1 MLGSIE
7 RMSAARRKG
16 VGLQLG
22 VEDLGN
28 QSGKAEREFGYLN
41 QRSAR
46 RGSGFFEGDIPD
58 LNELSSIKG
67 NRIPIISSPL
77 GKAQERIFLA
87 Q

>member
-1 MLGSIE
+1 M
-7 RMSAARRKG
+7 
-16 VGLQLG
+16 
-22 VEDLGN
+22 EDLGN

-46 RGSGFFEGDIPD
+46 RGSGFFEAPD

-67 NRIPIISSPL
+67 NRIPIISSPP

-87 Q
+87 QYKDNP